1 MSVIERARTTDPL
14 ESHEAAV
21 ASQHNISR
29 VRQAVLELIF
39 DLGMPT
45 GKDLNRR
52 YAEVW
57 EARGYP
63 QADSESPRKRAGELV
78 ADGLAER
85 MRNENGRGAFY
96 ILNLNGF
103 NKLGDES

>member
-1 MSVIERARTTDPL
+1 MTVIERVRRTDPT
-14 ESHEAAV
+14 ESHTAAT
-21 ASQHNISR
+21 ASEHNMSR

-52 YAEVW
+52 YAEVQ
-57 EARGYP
+57 ERRGYP
-63 QADSESPRKRAGELV
+63 VADTESPRKRAGELV

-85 MRNENGRGAFY
+85 MPNPDGRGAFY

-103 NKLGDES
+103 NKLGSES